1 MKSLP
6 DSTNC
11 LLRDGALREEEL
23 FQLSDSCGGLPLAIV
38 IMAGVVANSNKWR
51 QEGWDTQTPQ
61 GVESLVA
68 FSYNDLP
75 MDLKTCML
83 HLCTFPKSYKINRKR
98 LTRRWVAEGLLGAKH
113 GLSAEEVAEEY
124 FNQLITRN
132 IIRPV
137 EHSTDGM
144 VKACQVHDMIH
155 EYIVHKS
162 GEEDLVNVVGGHWL
176 MPVPSNKV
184 RRLSLHTTDH
194 VEAAIASMNL
204 SRIRSLTVCATS
216 HKFPFHSFKS
226 KIIQVLDLEGCR
238 GIKKHHLKRICE
250 MTLLKFLS
258 LRKTDIDKLPSNIGN
273 LIYLETL
280 DIRETK
286 ISVLPKSILELHL
299 LTNLFGGNKKN
310 RKTVKLPKEMATRP
324 IVTLQ
329 ILSGI
334 EIVEGPA
341 TISDLHAFTKLKK
354 LLIYK
359 LNLRKDS
366 LGFKDLMSSIEYLGF
381 LQSLEIDDESSDFI
395 NSLDSMASPPR
406 HLTTL
411 HLHGKLLT
419 VPEWIP
425 NLEDLVKLTLSV
437 TVLRTDTFKLL
448 APMPLLF
455 CLTFSYSFEKQ
466 NAHMVTILE
475 KNELESGGTISV
487 PSGRYK
493 SLKLLRFASPVL
505 PQLNFSEGAMPELQR
520 IDLQFTKLEGLS
532 NMDNLVSIEEVHL
545 TMNKQA
551 DEATK
556 GKVNELS
563 AHARSGANK
572 LRVTVNAWGLPIRPQ
587 LQSDGNLRLYSLDDS
602 GTWAVTWMAFGNP
615 CIIHGAVII
624 GFGCWLFSKRG
635 MFRPSRV
642 WAVAEGYKLI
652 TSNFQRYTYSE
663 IKRATANFTDIIGSG
678 GSDVVYKGVLG
689 DDRVVAVK
697 VLRNVSQ
704 SEQEFQSELSV
715 IGRIYHMN
723 LVRMWGCCSEG
734 RHRIL
739 VYERIENGSLAKM
752 LFDREASGSV
762 LGWDQ
767 RFWIALGVA
776 KGLAYL
782 HSECL
787 EWIIHCDMKPENI
800 LLDQD
805 LEPKITDFGLA
816 KLLNRDGSD
825 ADLSRIRGTRGYMAP
840 EWVSS
845 LPITEKVD
853 VYSYGVVLLELVKGV
868 RISDWVVDGVMFA
881 EMDTRIVVKAIQ
893 EKMDADDQETCF
905 TDLIDCRLNGE
916 YNRAQAKAMLKI
928 AVSCLEEDTAKRPNM
943 SALCR
948 HLSQLKMKQDME
960 FQTWKATMA
969 EPTNSAYRGPK
980 QPLATREVSKK
991 IEVPCHQSRHHGK
1004 PVPTLSTVGEGHN
1017 GVQPDWSGAAGRGG
1031 TAGAVS
1037 VEAEERR
1044 QIELGRQAAMW
1055 DLGIRVTG
1063 EWGNFEEAHEET
1075 ERDREQSE
1083 IKAMLKITVSCL
1095 EEDRAKRPNMCSV
1108 VQALISIEDET

>member
-1 MKSLP
+1 MEFMVGFSEASMATLLKKLCVLLAREYTLIRGVNGDIQDINDELSSIHAFLLMCAMQAANQGHDFQNQSWVRQVRDFSYDIEDSVDEFAHRFGRQSRADGFISSIISRLQALARWYPRRNIVLELKELKDRYGVERPLDLQDYREEEIVRRARLTADTHQVRGRQLVGVKDPVGMGGIMKELGSWLS
-6 DSTNC
+6 DAEKKQGVLALVGFSGVGKTTLATALYRNFQDQFDARAWVTVSQKFNLESVLRSILSQVVMLSTDLVKEEMNENQLRDRLHSTNC

-448 APMPLLF
+448 ASMPLLF

-572 LRVTVNAWGLPIRPQ
+572 LRVTVNAW
-587 LQSDGNLRLYSLDDS
+587 
-602 GTWAVTWMAFGNP
+602 
-615 CIIHGAVII
+615 
-624 GFGCWLFSKRG
+624 
-635 MFRPSRV
+635 
-642 WAVAEGYKLI
+642 
-652 TSNFQRYTYSE
+652 
-663 IKRATANFTDIIGSG
+663 
-678 GSDVVYKGVLG
+678 
-689 DDRVVAVK
+689 
-697 VLRNVSQ
+697 
-704 SEQEFQSELSV
+704 
-715 IGRIYHMN
+715 
-723 LVRMWGCCSEG
+723 
-734 RHRIL
+734 
-739 VYERIENGSLAKM
+739 
-752 LFDREASGSV
+752 
-762 LGWDQ
+762 
-767 RFWIALGVA
+767 
-776 KGLAYL
+776 
-782 HSECL
+782 
-787 EWIIHCDMKPENI
+787 
-800 LLDQD
+800 
-805 LEPKITDFGLA
+805 
-816 KLLNRDGSD
+816 
-825 ADLSRIRGTRGYMAP
+825 
-840 EWVSS
+840 
-845 LPITEKVD
+845 
-853 VYSYGVVLLELVKGV
+853 
-868 RISDWVVDGVMFA
+868 
-881 EMDTRIVVKAIQ
+881 
-893 EKMDADDQETCF
+893 
-905 TDLIDCRLNGE
+905 
-916 YNRAQAKAMLKI
+916 
-928 AVSCLEEDTAKRPNM
+928 
-943 SALCR
+943 
-948 HLSQLKMKQDME
+948 
-960 FQTWKATMA
+960 
-969 EPTNSAYRGPK
+969 
-980 QPLATREVSKK
+980 
-991 IEVPCHQSRHHGK
+991 
-1004 PVPTLSTVGEGHN
+1004 
-1017 GVQPDWSGAAGRGG
+1017 
-1031 TAGAVS
+1031 
-1037 VEAEERR
+1037 
-1044 QIELGRQAAMW
+1044 
-1055 DLGIRVTG
+1055 
-1063 EWGNFEEAHEET
+1063 
-1075 ERDREQSE
+1075 
-1083 IKAMLKITVSCL
+1083 
-1095 EEDRAKRPNMCSV
+1095 
-1108 VQALISIEDET
+1108 